1 MAHKTITILFLT
13 LAVACSS
20 GEGVEPTRVAAAAEA
35 QPTGGEKSEAGG
47 SLEPASDAVGIP
59 NERTPADGLLTGG
72 QVTQEQMTRLAEM
85 GYTTFINLRPAGEDG
100 TGWEEEFAAGQ
111 GVTFTRIPVASSSD
125 LNREN
130 VELLSTALAEG
141 TGKAVVYCKSG
152 NRVGALLA
160 LKAFWIDGV
169 GAEEAMAFGREAG
182 VTRLEPAV
190 QKIIAAQE

>member
-1 MAHKTITILFLT
+1 M
-13 LAVACSS
+13 
-20 GEGVEPTRVAAAAEA
+20 
-35 QPTGGEKSEAGG
+35 
-47 SLEPASDAVGIP
+47 
-59 NERTPADGLLTGG
+59 
-72 QVTQEQMTRLAEM
+72 
-85 GYTTFINLRPAGEDG
+85 
-100 TGWEEEFAAGQ
+100 
-111 GVTFTRIPVASSSD
+111 TFTRIPVASSSD

-141 TGKAVVYCKSG
+141 AGKAVVYCKSG